1 LTYSA
6 EKLISPVPRISQ
18 VNPIM
23 AENWAYTS
31 TLAHYDRLRPDI
43 VGNRGPFRS
52 FKIQAFKGLKF
63 SNKILPRS
71 FSTE

>member
-1 LTYSA
+1 
-6 EKLISPVPRISQ
+6 
-18 VNPIM
+18 M